1 MPILRNPKHEFF
13 CQELFKGKSASEAY
27 EIAGF
32 KPNGG
37 NAGALR
43 NKQHI
48 STRLAEL
55 LERHEN
61 SHAKSTAKAVELV
74 SITLESLMRE
84 AGEIQAAAVAS
95 NQLSAATAAL
105 TVKAKLS
112 GLWIERA
119 QSENTN
125 VNYAV
130 SDEPPSEKEWTDQH
144 VTSH

>member
-1 MPILRNPKHEFF
+1 MPVLRNPKHELF

-27 EIAGF
+27 VIAGF
-32 KPNGG
+32 KFNRG

-48 STRLAEL
+48 SNRLAEL

-61 SHAKSTAKAVELV
+61 SHAKSTAKAVERASV
-74 SITLESLMRE
+74 TLEGLIQE
-84 AGEIQAAAVAS
+84 AAEIQAAALKAD
-95 NQLSAATAAL
+95 QHGAAVAAL
-105 TVKAKLS
+105 TAKAKLS

-130 SDEPPSEKEWTDQH
+130 SDEPPSEQEWTDQH